1 LSAGPQPP
9 SSLQEAAE
17 RLERLQR
24 RRRRGNW
31 RALALWIGGGG
42 ATLFGA
48 LAENRYETAGSVFIG
63 AGLFL
68 AGYYEL
74 EQQAVEAARD
84 VRELAAIEA
93 AIEAEESRRR
103 SDKPHAPS
111 GD

>member
-1 LSAGPQPP
+1 MSAGPQPP

-24 RRRRGNW
+24 RRRRANW

-42 ATLFGA
+42 TTLFGA

-74 EQQAVEAARD
+74 EKQAVEATLD

-93 AIEAEESRRR
+93 AIDAEESRRR

-111 GD
+111 ED

>member
-9 SSLQEAAE
+9 SSLQEAA
-17 RLERLQR
+17 ERLQR